1 MIDYSTPYLALNKLM
16 KDFHAATIKGEYAK
30 AYEIAVDITDVSQQL
45 EDIAKGLVRAYSD
58 WIKPGR
64 NTNGRPGRVPTHR
77 AMYSERF

>member
-1 MIDYSTPYLALNKLM
+1 M

-58 WIKPGR
+58 
-64 NTNGRPGRVPTHR
+64 
-77 AMYSERF
+77 